1 VSNPDLRTFLDEYER
16 AAPLEV
22 WRISDEVD
30 TEHTITAWVLEL
42 ERRGLSPVLVFERV
56 RGYDMPVVSNVFGS
70 RERIAWLLGTSAE
83 ELANQ
88 WQRVTRT
95 LVPPVAVRGGP
106 AQEEVVTGDAVDVTR
121 LPILKHFADDGGRY
135 VTAGV
140 CISNDPDTGIRNLTY
155 ARLQMK
161 GPNRFGVSFHSRGH
175 HWDYLMRYERQ
186 RRNMPMAVAIGA
198 HPSLLI
204 AASTRGGIDL
214 DELDVAGALFGQP
227 VEVLRG
233 RTIDVAVPAS
243 AEIILEGE
251 VLANV
256 HEPEGPFGEYTGYST
271 DRSTR
276 NVFVVSAITRRKLPI
291 YLDVTPGFSV
301 EHLLLGRIPKE
312 AMVLGKLREVYPG
325 VKRVVYPR
333 SGTHFHCYVSM
344 TKTLEGQ
351 PRQVGLLVLGLDPY
365 VKLCVVVDDDV
376 DPGNE
381 TEVLWALATRSQA
394 SRDVSI
400 IADGLTNQLDPSS
413 RDGRGDKLIIDATG
427 PLDSSAQRAR
437 IPTDVEAAVAQRVAA
452 YVSSRGEDH
461 GRRDQDAEIGSN
473 DGDRRRDSLAEAAG
487 RPRSRRRAAARD
499 RI

>member
-1 VSNPDLRTFLDEYER
+1 MSNPDLRTFLAEYER
-16 AAPLEV
+16 AVPSEV
-22 WRISDEVD
+22 WRIPDEVD

-42 ERRGLSPVLVFERV
+42 ERRGLSPLLIFERV
-56 RGYDMPVVSNVFGS
+56 RGYDMPVVTNVFGS
-70 RERIAWLLGTSAE
+70 RERIAWLLGTPAE
-83 ELANQ
+83 KLAHQ

-95 LVPPVAVRGGP
+95 LVPPVVVDRGP
-106 AQEEVVTGDAVDVTR
+106 AQEVVLTEDAVDVSV
-121 LPILKHFADDGGRY
+121 LPILRHFADDGGRY
-135 VTAGV
+135 ITAGM
-140 CISNDPDTGIRNLTY
+140 CISNDPETGIRNLSY

-161 GPNRFGVSFHSRGH
+161 GSNRFGVSFHSRGH

-186 RRNMPMAVAIGA
+186 GRNMPMAVAIGA

-214 DELDVAGALFGQP
+214 DEFDVAGALFGQP
-227 VEVLRG
+227 VEVVHA
-233 RTIDVAVPAS
+233 RTIDVEVPAS
-243 AEIILEGE
+243 AEIVLEGE

-276 NVFVVSAITRRKLPI
+276 NVFVLSAITRRKQPI
-291 YLDVTPGFSV
+291 YLDVTPGFSA

-312 AMVLGKLREVYPG
+312 AMVLSRLREVYPG
-325 VKRVVYPR
+325 VSRVVYPR

-351 PRQVGLLVLGLDPY
+351 PRQVGLLLLGLDPY
-365 VKLCVVVDDDV
+365 VKLCVLVDDDI

-400 IADGLTNQLDPSS
+400 IVDGLTNQLDPSS
-413 RDGRGDKLIIDATG
+413 RDGKGDKLIIDATR
-427 PLDSSAQRAR
+427 PLEWGAQRAR
-437 IPTDVEAAVAQRVAA
+437 VPSEVGAAVAQRVAA
-452 YVSSRGEDH
+452 YVASRGEDH
-461 GRRDQDAEIGSN
+461 GRRDQDAEIGAD
-473 DGDRRRDSLAEAAG
+473 DGGRRRDSLVEAAG
-487 RPRSRRRAAARD
+487 RPRTRRRATARN